1 MEDSSDFT
9 DLISQIQVND
19 SCSVDDL
26 VQSEEH
32 TPVCSNLAD
41 NAWKNL
47 LCRIRHKGKLS
58 QWWRNSWK
66 SNNEDEEGEH
76 MAGQGVK
83 YNVKVKNHSDAI
95 ESLENVQQFL
105 EGKGHTK

>member
-1 MEDSSDFT
+1 
-9 DLISQIQVND
+9 
-19 SCSVDDL
+19 
-26 VQSEEH
+26 
-32 TPVCSNLAD
+32 
-41 NAWKNL
+41 
-47 LCRIRHKGKLS
+47 
-58 QWWRNSWK
+58 
-66 SNNEDEEGEH
+66 